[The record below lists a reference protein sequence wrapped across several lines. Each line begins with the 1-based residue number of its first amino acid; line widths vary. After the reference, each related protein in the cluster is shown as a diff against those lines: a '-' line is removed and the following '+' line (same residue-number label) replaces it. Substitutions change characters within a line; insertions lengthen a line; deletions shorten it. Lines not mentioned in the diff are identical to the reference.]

1 MTLGAFVLY
10 AADSLVR
17 HARFHTGFDLTIF
30 DQAVDRYAHHQVP
43 DVLVK
48 SQQPFNILG
57 DHFHPILVLLAP
69 FYRLWP
75 DARMLLIAQA
85 LLMAWG
91 VHVITRLAVRQLGS
105 RGRLLGAAFA
115 VSWGILQAVDFD
127 FHEIAFAVPLLALAL
142 EALLADRLTAVAV
155 CSGLLV
161 LVKED
166 SPLLV
171 LGIALVLAARRRYR
185 PALLLGAFAVVS
197 FGLIVFV
204 VIPHLSYS
212 HTYTYF
218 AYAGTGSTGT
228 GLSGLVRSAVGTV
241 FSTRG
246 LVFLGALALTAG
258 LGLRSPV
265 LLALL
270 PTLGARLVSNNYA
283 YTGFLYHYNATL
295 MVICFV
301 ALADGIA
308 RQRLRTNRSDRSA
321 DGRRRLLPFSRL
333 LRSPGLLRSS
343 GLLRSPGLLRAQG
356 VLLGLVVAVS
366 LARAPTVATIGSVA
380 LSCQRCADAAAAV
393 AAIPDGT
400 RVAADVFLMPQL
412 VDRAEVMQA
421 APGFRDPSGL
431 PITAQRVVLDLD
443 STSYTPGWSRTL
455 LVSLLSSGRYRELQR
470 YGRFVVLAHR

>member
-1 MTLGAFVLY
+1 MTLASFVLY
-10 AADSLVR
+10 ATDSLVR
-17 HARFHTGFDLTIF
+17 HARFRTGFDLTIF
-30 DQAVDRYAHHQVP
+30 DQAVNRYAHFQVP

-75 DARMLLIAQA
+75 DARMLLVAQA

-91 VHVITRLAVRQLGS
+91 VHVVTRLAVRQLG
-105 RGRLLGAAFA
+105 RHGLLLGAAFA

-142 EALLADRLTAVAV
+142 EALLADRMTAVVV

-185 PALLLGAFAVVS
+185 PALLLGASGVVS
-197 FGLIVFV
+197 FVLIVFL

-218 AYAGTGSTGT
+218 AYAGTGSGHA
-228 GLSGLVRSAVGTV
+228 GLPGLLRSAVGTV
-241 FSTRG
+241 FSARG
-246 LVFLGALALTAG
+246 LIFLGALAATAG

-265 LLALL
+265 LLAVL
-270 PTLGARLVSNNYA
+270 PTLGARSVSNNYA

-301 ALADGIA
+301 ALVDGIA
-308 RQRLRTNRSDRSA
+308 RQRRTADGSHGSDRSA
-321 DGRRRLLPFSRL
+321 DGRSRR
-333 LRSPGLLRSS
+333 
-343 GLLRSPGLLRAQG
+343 LLRSPGLLRAQA
-356 VLLGLVVAVS
+356 VLLALVVAVS
-366 LARAPTVATIGSVA
+366 VVRAPTVATIGSVA
-380 LSCQRCADAAAAV
+380 LSCQRCTDAAAAV

-400 RVAADVFLMPQL
+400 RVATDVFLMPHL

-431 PITAQRVVLDLD
+431 PIVAQRVVLDLD

-455 LVSLLSSGRYRELQR
+455 LASLLASGQYRELQR
-470 YGRFVVLAHR
+470 YGEFAVLAHR